1 MSTIHHKNT
10 YVRIIIVIILL
21 FVVISIS
28 INLKNLLMLLNT
40 NWVIAGDV
48 ILIANGVD
56 QFPCNQCGKVYRH
69 KSSLTKHLK
78 YECGKEAQFLC
89 QLCPYRAKQRPNLTS
104 HILLRHSAHLEI
116 PQWLWCWLPTQV
128 AANEAPQ

>member
-1 MSTIHHKNT
+1 MFKKLFD
-10 YVRIIIVIILL
+10 VIN
-21 FVVISIS
+21 S
-28 INLKNLLMLLNT
+28 
-40 NWVIAGDV
+40 NWLIAGDV

-104 HILLRHSAHLEI
+104 HILLRHSTLLEM
-116 PQWLWCWLPTQV
+116 TK
-128 AANEAPQ
+128 